1 MKRILLLLG
10 ILFCSFNM
18 TGTEK
23 ITSGYCEGRKKIL
36 KKAYDPYF
44 LTVLTTYKSC
54 LINDTKYNNIKV
66 HRTYSKYKKNAVI
79 PEKEVFSKNSNYCAD
94 VDHNTGNLLIYPTN
108 IEGECEMLHQFY
120 IKIAL
125 YVQRAKNKIKKYLT
139 K

>member
-23 ITSGYCEGRKKIL
+23 ITSGYCEGRGKIL

-44 LTVLTTYKSC
+44 LTVLTTYKTC

-66 HRTYSKYKKNAVI
+66 HRTYSSIKKKCCNTW
-79 PEKEVFSKNSNYCAD
+79 KRKFFSTKSNYCAD
-94 VDHNTGNLLIYPTN
+94 VDHSTGNLLIYPTN
-108 IEGECEMLHQFY
+108 IEGECENAALVLH
-120 IKIAL
+120 
-125 YVQRAKNKIKKYLT
+125 KK
-139 K
+139 

>member
-23 ITSGYCEGRKKIL
+23 ITSGYCEGRGKIL
-36 KKAYDPYF
+36 KKAYDSYF

-79 PEKEVFSKNSNYCAD
+79 PEKEVFSTKSNYCAD
-94 VDHNTGNLLIYPTN
+94 VDHSTDNLLIYPTN
-108 IEGECEMLHQFY
+108 IEGECEMLH
-120 IKIAL
+120 
-125 YVQRAKNKIKKYLT
+125 
-139 K
+139 

>member
-18 TGTEK
+18 TGIEK
-23 ITSGYCEGRKKIL
+23 ITSGYCEGREKIL

-66 HRTYSKYKKNAVI
+66 HRTYSKYKKMLYST
-79 PEKEVFSKNSNYCAD
+79 KSNYCAN
-94 VDHNTGNLLIYPTN
+94 VDHSTGNLLLS
-108 IEGECEMLHQFY
+108 C
-120 IKIAL
+120 
-125 YVQRAKNKIKKYLT
+125 
-139 K
+139 

>member
-23 ITSGYCEGRKKIL
+23 ITSGYCEGCWKIFI
-36 KKAYDPYF
+36 KSYDPYF

-66 HRTYSKYKKNAVI
+66 HRTYSKYKK
-79 PEKEVFSKNSNYCAD
+79 KCC
-94 VDHNTGNLLIYPTN
+94 NTWKGSFFN
-108 IEGECEMLHQFY
+108 
-120 IKIAL
+120 
-125 YVQRAKNKIKKYLT
+125 
-139 K
+139 